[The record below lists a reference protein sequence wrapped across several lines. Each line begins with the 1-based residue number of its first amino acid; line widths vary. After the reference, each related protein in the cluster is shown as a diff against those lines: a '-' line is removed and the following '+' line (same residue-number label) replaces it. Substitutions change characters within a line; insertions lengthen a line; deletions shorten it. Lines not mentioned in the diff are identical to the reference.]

1 MAEKD
6 MIFVT
11 VVTLLQEKSGLPL
24 LLPWNGLWGKFPGRK
39 SGVRSHGKFSG
50 EESVCIFRNP

>member
-1 MAEKD
+1 
-6 MIFVT
+6 MIFVI
-11 VVTLLQEKSGLPL
+11 VVTLFQEKSGLPL
-24 LLPWNGLWGKFPGRK
+24 LLPRRGLWGEFLGRK

>member
-24 LLPWNGLWGKFPGRK
+24 LLPRRGLWGKFPGRK
-39 SGVRSHGKFSG
+39 SGARSHGKFSG
-50 EESVCIFRNP
+50 EESVCIF